1 MKTTAAMVASDA
13 DRGMSS
19 LFEGFMS
26 SDRKMIWQYR
36 FRQQDQFFL
45 QPIAV
50 AIVCAVFIVL
60 ILIMGIMD
68 SQRSNRILV
77 GFMQNQALSI
87 SGVIQRLSQENLSNL
102 VQAFQRD
109 RERSFVPL
117 KDTAFSPQK
126 MLTTALA
133 DLGREIDEAWKADQI
148 SDSSLQKFAAEK
160 GLWMVAVMNKQGRVV
175 YQSRSLLIDQTVQRS
190 TVKIKETQQEIA
202 IGLLTQLVTQL
213 DFHRQSLLPGTNG
226 RNAANVNDR
235 DIPGELIQALNKL
248 KIGFVALKRKDGSGT
263 ILIALDRDGLR
274 YWGTKV
280 SIEKAL
286 EKLGEGQSQGL
297 VYIVVMDRQGTILD
311 ATGRVPEKWREAD
324 MHLSEILS
332 GKRTIESRKVIYQ
345 GRNLLDM
352 AIPFVLND
360 KIAGVVRIGLERESM
375 DRILAEN
382 RRNMMIF
389 SILIVLIAL
398 LAMWLLFHNQNR
410 HLAGIVEMERRLDKA
425 ERLSAL
431 GQLAAGV
438 AHEIRNPLNAVSMA
452 SQRLKRDFVP
462 ADEDKAREFQSLA
475 GVIRDEI
482 RRLNGIIEEFLT
494 FSKSRRLEF
503 HDYPVT
509 DVLQKIVNLIREEAT
524 AKNIDIRTHWSTD
537 GAIIPMDMDKLQQ
550 ALLNIIKNAMESIDG
565 KGVIDITVTQKTKDK
580 ISVKVSD
587 TGCGMT
593 SNEVERIFSPEYTT
607 KEKGLGLGLPLAHEI
622 VRGHSGEILV
632 FSEQGSGTTFEIILP
647 AEKVHDK
654 SFKGEGL
661 KGKASI

>member
-1 MKTTAAMVASDA
+1 
-13 DRGMSS
+13 
-19 LFEGFMS
+19 
-26 SDRKMIWQYR
+26 MIWKYR

-226 RNAANVNDR
+226 QNAANVNDR

-537 GAIIPMDMDKLQQ
+537 GAVIPMDMDKLQQ

-580 ISVKVSD
+580 VSIKVSD

>member
-1 MKTTAAMVASDA
+1 MVASDA

-133 DLGREIDEAWKADQI
+133 DLGREIDEAWKANQI

-226 RNAANVNDR
+226 QNAANVNDR

-311 ATGRVPEKWREAD
+311 ATGRVPEIWREAD

-537 GAIIPMDMDKLQQ
+537 GAVIPMDMDKLQQ

-647 AEKVHDK
+647 AEKAHDK